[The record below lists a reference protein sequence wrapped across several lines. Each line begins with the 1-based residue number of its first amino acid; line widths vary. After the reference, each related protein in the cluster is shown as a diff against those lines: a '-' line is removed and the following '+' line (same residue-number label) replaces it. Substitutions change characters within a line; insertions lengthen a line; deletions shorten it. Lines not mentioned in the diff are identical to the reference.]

1 MACNTMSSITII
13 RSNSKTTFAW
23 SCERRRHDSY
33 CTKKKHAINVCCV
46 EMRAMEDFASQ
57 RQFTRLEN
65 CGLLPVLSAARW
77 NKDSDG
83 DRVGQYHPKAHE

>member
-33 CTKKKHAINVCCV
+33 CTKKKHAINVWLAKSS
-46 EMRAMEDFASQ
+46 MALISTQQ
-57 RQFTRLEN
+57 RRFTRLEN